1 MKRIYFRLLSIVLRL
16 RDCIYERLI
25 DWDSV
30 PEQLLN
36 DYYEGCISAYDVW
49 KEQAFA

>member
-1 MKRIYFRLLSIVLRL
+1 MKRLYYRALGFLLHL

-36 DYYEGCISAYDVW
+36 DYYEGCISAYGIY
-49 KEQAFA
+49 KSM